1 VTQPHHTHASHAGGT
16 ETSNMT
22 LRIRRWATAA
32 ALIVVAAAATAVAS
46 ASALPDT
53 PAAADAAPS
62 TLQQLG
68 APPCDFTADDGT
80 HFDFSKLTTAA
91 GTKVPGPT
99 GQDSYYIN
107 VCGAVTGAAACAG
120 AAACTSFLNNMWNPI
135 AMYDAAPAPVFSLI
149 TPGNSADGV
158 QLTYQNGKYGSDP
171 VKVIYK
177 FICADANA
185 QTTLAPNHDSQ
196 NQWSIKVTSPLA
208 CGQKNG
214 GGGKG
219 GLSGGWVFVI
229 IVLVTSTV
237 YVIGGCVFKHQK
249 QGTQGL
255 ESCPNIDF
263 WREVPA
269 LCKDGVKFTIAKVRG
284 CISGNGA
291 RGQTYDTM

>member
-1 VTQPHHTHASHAGGT
+1 
-16 ETSNMT
+16 MT

-53 PAAADAAPS
+53 PASAVAAPS

-80 HFDFSKLTTAA
+80 HFDFSKLTTAT
-91 GTKVPGPT
+91 GTQVALP
-99 GQDSYYIN
+99 SASEMYNIN
-107 VCGAVTGAAACAG
+107 VCGAVTGDPKCAG
-120 AAACTSFLNNMWNPI
+120 AAACTSSKFNVLWNAI
-135 AMYDAAPAPVFSLI
+135 ALYDGTPAPVFSLI
-149 TPGNSADGV
+149 TPGNPADGV
-158 QLTYQNGKYGSDP
+158 QLTYQNGKYISDS
-171 VKVIYK
+171 VKVVYK
-177 FICADANA
+177 FICAADANA

-208 CGQKNG
+208 CAQKK